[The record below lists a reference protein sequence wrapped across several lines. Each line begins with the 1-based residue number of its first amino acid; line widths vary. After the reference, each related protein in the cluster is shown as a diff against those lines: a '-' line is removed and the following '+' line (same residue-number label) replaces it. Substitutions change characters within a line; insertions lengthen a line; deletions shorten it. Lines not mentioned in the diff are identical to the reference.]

1 MKKHEAEKLIAV
13 IRELAKD
20 LEEDRPLKAGEVLP
34 VRTSL
39 DRPHQQMNA
48 EQQREVARI
57 QAAGIAGKI
66 PTEAAVDFEVLYQ
79 KIKRRLLDELK
90 VDPIF
95 VRLLASQPEIMVE
108 IEPRVVEMDGA
119 SLKGR
124 IARLM
129 AAGWFKDARKSGSV
143 RTELARTGSD
153 PGSGGRL
160 SEALTEYV
168 NQGFLTREGEGYTLA
183 PGVKVSEKRLEVA

>member
-39 DRPHQQMNA
+39 DRPHQQMNP
-48 EQQREVARI
+48 EQQREAARI

-79 KIKRRLLDELK
+79 KMKRRLLDELK
-90 VDPIF
+90 VDPVF
-95 VRLLASQPEIMVE
+95 VKLLASQPEIMVE
-108 IEPRVVEMDGA
+108 IEPRVIEMKA
-119 SLKGR
+119 NSLKGR

-129 AAGWFKDARKSGSV
+129 AAGWFKGGKLTADIKR
-143 RTELARTGSD
+143 ELVRTGSD
-153 PGSGGRL
+153 PGGGL
-160 SEALTEYV
+160 SPALGDFV
-168 NQGFLTREGEGYTLA
+168 LDGFLTREGDGMYNLA
-183 PGVKVSEKRLEVA
+183 PGVKATEKVLTVA